1 VDLGL
6 RRCTRGLSAKEG
18 YRVPRIT
25 RIVPKPRKKG
35 RKVVPATRS
44 DQSREKNDDD
54 DAPITPR
61 IPIKTLQ
68 RIGQLLKIDPQLM
81 TSNKL
86 TSVLAE
92 EASTSG

>member
-1 VDLGL
+1 M
-6 RRCTRGLSAKEG
+6 
-18 YRVPRIT
+18 
-25 RIVPKPRKKG
+25 RKN
-35 RKVVPATRS
+35 A
-44 DQSREKNDDD
+44 DD

-68 RIGQLLKIDPQLM
+68 RIGQLLEIDSQLM

-86 TSVLAE
+86 TTVSAE